1 MCGSVPSRRALIA
14 CAVICAGVFACSAP
28 ASPEDP
34 QDPPPAAAPPAPPPE
49 VTFTVVELTSAE
61 RTRAGIDGLAPNAR
75 LMQAAQIHAEQMAQA
90 GRLDHVL
97 PNATYPRPED
107 RLVAVAYRWQA
118 YAENVAQGQRTAAEV
133 VNGWMQSAGHRA
145 NIMNPTYTE
154 MGAGYARDPGGR
166 PYWVQVFGKPLP

>member
-1 MCGSVPSRRALIA
+1 MCGSGRSRRLIA
-14 CAVICAGVFACSAP
+14 CAIICAGVLACSAP
-28 ASPEDP
+28 ASPGDP
-34 QDPPPAAAPPAPPPE
+34 QDPPPAAAPPPE
-49 VTFTVVELTSAE
+49 VALAVVELTSGE
-61 RTRAGIDGLAPNAR
+61 RTRAGIAGLAPNAR

-107 RLVAVAYRWQA
+107 RLVAAAYRWQA